1 MTKQLKKIKLS
12 QIRLETS
19 FRKSEKDL
27 SLEMDIS
34 RQGLKVPLIV
44 EEESEN
50 QFVLVDGYRR
60 FYALEFIGLED
71 AYCDVVEHSSE
82 EGRIVKRLGLEL
94 HTKKRTGYHLEE
106 MIASLLES
114 KKYDVSTI
122 ASLCNVTLATITKY
136 VNGSDVN
143 REWIRRRKQTG
154 AGFHGLTVIHNLNVS
169 DENKNYIVDKYIGRE
184 ISKTIVDTIKK
195 ATKEK
200 AFQDIP
206 EEDVTECLEEIIVQ
220 QSRNYENVKEVVNE
234 KSLQAGYSKS
244 SHTFV
249 HKLTLKLLTR
259 VESIFRNKYYVQ
271 SLSKKQKS
279 ELTKKV
285 RSLLMSLDPPL
296 TWTEFPIEE
305 KLYKKVEEEGNDNL
319 EH

>member
-94 HTKKRTGYHLEE
+94 HTKKRTAYQLEK
-106 MIASLLES
+106 MINRLLENDN
-114 KKYDVSTI
+114 YNVRFI
-122 ASLCNVTLATITKY
+122 ASLCNVTVATITKY

-143 REWIRRRKQTG
+143 PEWIRRSEQTG
-154 AGFHGLTVIHNLNVS
+154 AGRHGLTVIHNLNVS

-184 ISKTIVDTIKK
+184 IPKTIIDIIKK

-259 VESIFRNKYYVQ
+259 AESIFRNKYYVQ

-296 TWTEFPIEE
+296 TWTEFPIE
-305 KLYKKVEEEGNDNL
+305 KKRYKKVDRREG
-319 EH
+319 

>member
-94 HTKKRTGYHLEE
+94 HTKKRTGYNLEE

-122 ASLCNVTLATITKY
+122 ANLCNVTLATITKY
-136 VNGSDVN
+136 VNGSEVN
-143 REWIRRRKQTG
+143 PEWLRRRKQTG
-154 AGFHGLTVIHNLNVS
+154 AGFHALPVIHNLNVN
-169 DENKNYIVDKYIGRE
+169 DENKKYIADKYLGRE
-184 ISKTIVDTIKK
+184 IPKTTVDIIKK
-195 ATKEK
+195 ATEEK

-206 EEDVTECLEEIIVQ
+206 EEDVIECFEEIIVQ
-220 QSRNYENVKEVVNE
+220 KSRNYENVKDVVNE
-234 KSLQAGYSKS
+234 KALQAGYTKG

-249 HKLTLKLLTR
+249 HNLILSLLTR
-259 VESIFRNKYYVQ
+259 VERIFKNNYYVQ
-271 SLSKKQKS
+271 KLSKKQKS

-285 RSLLMSLDPPL
+285 RSLLMILDPPL
-296 TWTEFPIEE
+296 TWAEFPIEE
-305 KLYKKVEEEGNDNL
+305 KIYKKPEKEDNGNL